1 MKKINYFIVKV
12 LLFFSII
19 FILQSCGSN
28 NEDVVILPEAGFT
41 YTVISDGTGEIKFSN
56 TSTNA
61 VSFKWDFGNNKT
73 STLNNPLHIFD
84 QGGDYTVTLTAFD
97 GKGNSDETSKIITVN
112 KTDLTSSVGFY
123 LTTPNQSSLLDL
135 TTDGISV
142 MTNNSNATITVSD
155 QTTYQEMD
163 GFGFALTGGSAL
175 HLNSMGSSQRA
186 DLLNELF
193 GSNGIGISYLRV
205 SVAASDL
212 DAEPFSYDDLPAG
225 QTEDLN
231 LDHFSIAK
239 DQENLIPILKE
250 ILAINPD
257 IKILGSPWSAP
268 SWMKTSNSTI
278 GGNLKPEYY
287 SVYANYLVKYVQVYE
302 AEGITID
309 ALSVQ
314 NEPHHDSNNP
324 SMRMEANEMANFVK
338 NNLGPAFTSA
348 NIDTKIIVWDHN
360 ADNVNYPISI
370 FNDSEANQYIDGS
383 AFHLYAGSINNLSQV
398 HNAHPD
404 KNLYFTEQ
412 WVSSTGDFGGD
423 LAWHMKNIVIGAS
436 RNWCKNVIHW
446 NLTSNPQL
454 EPHTPGG
461 CTQCLGGLT
470 INGNSV
476 TRNVGY
482 YIIGHASKFV
492 PAGST
497 RIQSSTSSSFP
508 NVAFKTPSGKIVVIV
523 LNDSGA
529 ENSINIDVTSEPIT
543 ATLPTGAAATFVWD
557 N

>member
-1 MKKINYFIVKV
+1 MLKV
-12 LLFFSII
+12 LALFSLI
-19 FILQSCGSN
+19 FLLQSCN
-28 NEDVVILPEAGFT
+28 DNDETNEILPKANFT
-41 YTVISDGTGEIKFSN
+41 FVSSDGTGRVDFTNLSE
-56 TSTNA
+56 NA
-61 VSFKWDFGNNKT
+61 VSYAWNFGDTTT
-73 STLNNPLHIFD
+73 STLQNPTHHYAEGGNYEVELKAYDSANNVD
-84 QGGDYTVTLTAFD
+84 
-97 GKGNSDETSKIITVN
+97 IIILTVN
-112 KTDLTSSVGFY
+112 VADIEILPLTVDFY

-175 HLNSMGSSQRA
+175 HLNSMGSSLRA
-186 DLLNELF
+186 ELLNELF
-193 GSNGIGISYLRV
+193 GANGIGISYLRV
-205 SVAASDL
+205 SVGASDL

-239 DQENLIPILKE
+239 DTENLIPILQE
-250 ILAINPD
+250 ILAINPN

-278 GGNLKPEYY
+278 GGSLKPEYY
-287 SVYANYLVKYVQVYE
+287 SVYANYFVKYIQAYE

-338 NNLGPAFTSA
+338 NNLGPAFASA

-404 KNLYFTEQ
+404 KNLYFIEQ
-412 WVSSTGDFGGD
+412 WVSSTGNFEGD
-423 LAWHMKNIVIGAS
+423 LAWHIKNVVIGAS
-436 RNWCKNVIHW
+436 RNWCKNVLQW

-454 EPHTPGG
+454 QPHTSGG

-470 INGNSV
+470 IDGNSA

-492 PAGST
+492 PPGSV
-497 RIQSSTSSSFP
+497 RILSNSSSNFP
-508 NVAFKTPSGKIVVIV
+508 NVAYKTPDGKIVVIV
-523 LNDSGA
+523 LNDSGS
-529 ENSINIDVTSEPIT
+529 ESSINIDVTSEPIT
-543 ATLPTGAAATFVWD
+543 VTLPAGSVATFVF
-557 N
+557 NN

>member
-1 MKKINYFIVKV
+1 MLKV
-12 LLFFSII
+12 LALFSLI
-19 FILQSCGSN
+19 FLLQSCN
-28 NEDVVILPEAGFT
+28 DNDETNEILPKANFT
-41 YTVISDGTGEIKFSN
+41 FVSSDGTGRVDFTNLSE
-56 TSTNA
+56 NA
-61 VSFKWDFGNNKT
+61 VSYAWNFGDTTT
-73 STLNNPLHIFD
+73 STLQNPTHHYAEGGNYEVELKAYDSANNVD
-84 QGGDYTVTLTAFD
+84 
-97 GKGNSDETSKIITVN
+97 IIILTVN
-112 KTDLTSSVGFY
+112 VADIEILPLTVDFY

-175 HLNSMGSSQRA
+175 HLNSMGSSLRA
-186 DLLNELF
+186 ELLNELF
-193 GSNGIGISYLRV
+193 GANGIGISYLRV
-205 SVAASDL
+205 SVGASDL

-239 DQENLIPILKE
+239 DTENLIPILQE
-250 ILAINPD
+250 ILAINPN

-278 GGNLKPEYY
+278 GGSLKPEYY
-287 SVYANYLVKYVQVYE
+287 SVYANYFVKYIQAYE

-338 NNLGPAFTSA
+338 NNLGPAFASA

-404 KNLYFTEQ
+404 KNLYFIEQ
-412 WVSSTGDFGGD
+412 WVSSTGNFEGD
-423 LAWHMKNIVIGAS
+423 LAWHIKNVVIGAS
-436 RNWCKNVIHW
+436 RNWCKNVLQW

-454 EPHTPGG
+454 QPHTSGG

-470 INGNSV
+470 IDGNSA

-482 YIIGHASKFV
+482 YIIGRASKFV
-492 PAGST
+492 PPGSV
-497 RIQSSTSSSFP
+497 RILSNSSSNFP
-508 NVAFKTPSGKIVVIV
+508 NVAYKTPDGKIVVIV
-523 LNDSGA
+523 LNDSGS
-529 ENSINIDVTSEPIT
+529 ESSINIDVTSEPIT
-543 ATLPTGAAATFVWD
+543 VTLPAGSVATFVF
-557 N
+557 NN